1 MHDVQPADAPGP
13 NVPNLPI
20 YVSLDRDTRQRD
32 LHAREAALWAD
43 QSVLGGLSP
52 ASQAAAVEF
61 YNRNMDAGQTRGLSA
76 VADQLFSSPPP

>member
-20 YVSLDRDTRQRD
+20 YVSPDRETQQRD

-52 ASQAAAVEF
+52 ASQAAAIKF
-61 YNRNMDAGQTRGLSA
+61 YNQNMNAGHTRGLSA
-76 VADQLFSSPPP
+76 VADHLFASPPP